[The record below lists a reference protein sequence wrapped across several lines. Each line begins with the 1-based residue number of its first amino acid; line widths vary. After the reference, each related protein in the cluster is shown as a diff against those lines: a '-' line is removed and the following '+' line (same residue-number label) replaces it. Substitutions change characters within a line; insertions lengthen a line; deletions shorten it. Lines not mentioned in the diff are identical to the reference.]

1 MFNTAVFQSG
11 SQYKQLEGHVNNS
24 YLPSIDDIS
33 SNEEENLQGIRDKQ
47 SIANGLNDALDHL
60 QLHDVIMN
68 GDKSM
73 AQHEKSKCSQGTV
86 SQGLNKDSFNR
97 RTGIAPSLNNQSR
110 IKSVRP
116 RRWFS
121 EAKTP
126 EEHLRMQKYLQPKS
140 KKNKYEKPSISYEK
154 ERFFVNLSRRES
166 LDNLSKERRKR
177 GLKKSLSVD
186 NYSVGPE
193 EENQNMET
201 EKLFKDDF
209 GSCNR
214 LRLFKRFTIQRFRKT
229 HQVLEN
235 EEEVRSVKK
244 SRRKLMKQ
252 ATLNDVD
259 DAFTNIS
266 DLMNSPRENSKRSNS
281 LPSDK
286 PNSHSDSEFDY
297 SDYELPR
304 RMAICPNLSVPEMH
318 QLKTY
323 LILTRL
329 QQYCLL

>member
-1 MFNTAVFQSG
+1 MFNTAGFQDG
-11 SQYKQLEGHVNNS
+11 SQYKQLQAHVNNS

-33 SNEEENLQGIRDKQ
+33 SSEDENLQGTQHEQ
-47 SIANGLNDALDHL
+47 SISNGLNDSLDHL
-60 QLHDVIMN
+60 QIHDAIMN
-68 GDKSM
+68 GDESM
-73 AQHEKSKCSQGTV
+73 AQYEKSKCPQGTV
-86 SQGLNKDSFNR
+86 SQGSNEDSFNR
-97 RTGIAPSLNNQSR
+97 RTGVAPSLHDQSR

-154 ERFFVNLSRRES
+154 ERFFVNLSRKGS
-166 LDNLSKERRKR
+166 LDNISKERRRR
-177 GLKKSLSVD
+177 GLKKSVSVD
-186 NYSVGPE
+186 NYSAGQE
-193 EENQNMET
+193 EENHNVET

-235 EEEVRSVKK
+235 EEEVRSIKK

-266 DLMNSPRENSKRSNS
+266 DLMNSPRQNSKRSNS
-281 LPSDK
+281 VPSDK
-286 PNSHSDSEFDY
+286 PNAHSDSEFDY

>member
-1 MFNTAVFQSG
+1 MFNTAVFQGG
-11 SQYKQLEGHVNNS
+11 SQYKQLQAHVNNS

-33 SNEEENLQGIRDKQ
+33 SNEDENLKGALQEQ
-47 SIANGLNDALDHL
+47 SILNGLNDSLSHL
-60 QLHDVIMN
+60 QMHDVIMN
-68 GDKSM
+68 GEKSM
-73 AQHEKSKCSQGTV
+73 LQSEKSKCPQGTV
-86 SQGLNKDSFNR
+86 SQGSNKDSFNR
-97 RTGIAPSLNNQSR
+97 REGVAPSLHDQSR

-140 KKNKYEKPSISYEK
+140 KKNKYEKSSISYEK
-154 ERFFVNLSRRES
+154 ERFFANLSRRGS
-166 LDNLSKERRKR
+166 LDNLSKDRRRR
-177 GLKKSLSVD
+177 GLKKSVSVD

-193 EENQNMET
+193 QDNQNMET
-201 EKLFKDDF
+201 EKLFKEDF

-259 DAFTNIS
+259 DAFTSIT
-266 DLMNSPRENSKRSNS
+266 DLMNSPRQNSKRSNS
-281 LPSDK
+281 VPSDK

-304 RMAICPNLSVPEMH
+304 RMAICANLSVPEMH